1 MILLS
6 ASLAFADDP
15 DKPVAF
21 RQCREAAEKLLLH
34 LRACFVLDLEKIAR
48 SPWRYHMM
56 ASDPAEGRSA
66 STQRSTV
73 AGDAKPMSLEYD
85 MRDRTHATR
94 RARSAHY

>member
-1 MILLS
+1 M
-6 ASLAFADDP
+6 AGRQADKSGDN
-15 DKPVAF
+15 VG
-21 RQCREAAEKLLLH
+21 
-34 LRACFVLDLEKIAR
+34 RAVTVTV
-48 SPWRYHMM
+48 SVM